1 MRTEWLVLLP
11 LPFFD
16 SKILVFQFIYK
27 DMIMFFE
34 NIIIIIINQNLHQVQ
49 SLKSQ
54 CHEHALEPLE
64 QCVFI
69 ECTWCTFF
77 IFRND
82 FMNSYKTS
90 SFFLLSSLKRRG
102 FGILLFSPWITWDMK
117 FHFCQAT
124 NWWIFLV
131 LNRCKAR

>member
-90 SFFLLSSLKRRG
+90 SFFLLSSLKRFWHFVVLSLDYMRYEISLLSSNKLVNI
-102 FGILLFSPWITWDMK
+102 FGVES
-117 FHFCQAT
+117 
-124 NWWIFLV
+124 V
-131 LNRCKAR
+131 